1 MIIIDNILHP
11 SDFTDNSA
19 AALRYARGLSQ
30 LLGAKLHIIN
40 VVEGSASALTM
51 EIGTTPAGA
60 VQETAA
66 DKRMLGFLEHHGIPS
81 DEVVAV
87 SIRGD
92 PHSEILRYAER
103 HAIGMIIMGTHGR
116 RKLAQILMGSV
127 AERVVRGSSCPVL
140 TVPEER

>member
-1 MIIIDNILHP
+1 MIIVDNILHP

-40 VVEGSASALTM
+40 VVEGNASALTM
-51 EIGTTPAGA
+51 EIGSGSGTA
-60 VQETAA
+60 QETAA
-66 DKRMLGFLEHHGIPS
+66 DRRMLGFLEHHGISP
-81 DEVVAV
+81 DEVVAL
-87 SIRGD
+87 SIQGD

-103 HAIGMIIMGTHGR
+103 HAIGMIVMGTHGR
-116 RKLAQILMGSV
+116 RKLTQILMGSV
-127 AERVVRGSSCPVL
+127 AERVVRRSTCPVL

>member
-1 MIIIDNILHP
+1 MLIVDNILHP

-30 LLGAKLHIIN
+30 LHVIN

-51 EIGTTPAGA
+51 ELGSMPGGA
-60 VQETAA
+60 VGETA
-66 DKRMLGFLEHHGIPS
+66 DQRMLRVLDHHGITS

-87 SIRGD
+87 SVQGD
-92 PHSEILRYAER
+92 PHSEILHYAER
-103 HAIGMIIMGTHGR
+103 HALGMIVMGTHGR

-127 AERVVRGSSCPVL
+127 AERVVRRSTCPVL
-140 TVPEER
+140 TAPEEH